1 MRRDFSRANSRC
13 SAAAYWFNRA
23 FHSGTRTALWSGV
36 CLATKRQPY
45 MSQRAVSQVLLR
57 DSVIYSGGIFL
68 ARGLN
73 LLLIPLYS
81 RFLSPAEYGAFALLI
96 MILQGINYLCL
107 LGVNSGAT
115 RLYFAAPAD
124 EAYRRELFGH
134 ATLLLLIIP
143 VGTLLLAVPMGS
155 LLTESFL
162 DIDFIPFVLLTLL
175 MALFTPIIQLM
186 SSMLTIQRRAGWYGA
201 FHLGYFLVQAIAI
214 VIALVVLG
222 AGLRG
227 LVIAQL
233 ATSAIFGVIALLVL
247 GRYSRPQFVPGLSSP
262 VLKFGIA
269 LLPTFA
275 CAWIDAAAGRFGLQA
290 YSGLST
296 VGFFLLAS
304 QFAGILGLM
313 ATSVE
318 NALLPHFLKEAS
330 GRDAGANLGILVTRF
345 LGLFVLLA
353 IGLMLF
359 APSMIVVIS
368 APPYHSAAH
377 YVAPLSLAAFVYVAR
392 MPISWSLTHSNRPGT
407 LSVIN
412 IAASISL
419 VVLLVILLGD
429 WQLGIPGVAYATI
442 AVNLLA
448 LAAGGFIAQRSLRLE
463 LPLLRLAAMGVLLL
477 TCWALAPGNPNTAL
491 EPKVLAGNAL
501 VLLVAS
507 GIILWLLGLTSPRQL
522 LSSKR

>member
-1 MRRDFSRANSRC
+1 MAL
-13 SAAAYWFNRA
+13 AAALGNVGNGKQW
-23 FHSGTRTALWSGV
+23 
-36 CLATKRQPY
+36 PP
-45 MSQRAVSQVLLR
+45 MSERAVSRVLFR

-96 MILQGINYLCL
+96 MILPGMHYLSLLGIN
-107 LGVNSGAT
+107 SAAT
-115 RLYFAAPAD
+115 RLYFSAPAD
-124 EAYRRELFGH
+124 EAYRRKLFGH

-143 VGTLLLAVPMGS
+143 AVTLLFAVPMSS
-155 LLTESFL
+155 LLTKAFL
-162 DIDFIPFVLLTLL
+162 DIAFVPYVLLTLL

-186 SSMLTIQRRAGWYGA
+186 SSFLTIQRRAGWYGA

-227 LVIAQL
+227 VVIAQL
-233 ATSAIFGVIALLVL
+233 ATSAIFGGIALLVL
-247 GRYSRPQFVPGLSSP
+247 SGYSRPQFVPSLSAP
-262 VLKFGIA
+262 LLKFGIP

-275 CAWIDAAAGRFGLQA
+275 CVWIDSAAGRFGLEA
-290 YSGLST
+290 YTDLST
-296 VGFFLLAS
+296 VGLFLLAS

-318 NALLPHFLKEAS
+318 NALLPHFLREAT
-330 GRDAGANLGILVTRF
+330 GRDADANLGVVVTRF
-345 LGLFVLLA
+345 LGLLVLLA

-359 APSMIVVIS
+359 APTMIVLIS
-368 APPYHSAAH
+368 APAYHSATQ
-377 YVAPLSLAAFVYVAR
+377 YVAPLSLAAFLYAAR
-392 MPISWSLTHSNRPGT
+392 MPVSWSLTHSNRPGT

-412 IAASISL
+412 MATSVSL
-419 VVLLVILLGD
+419 VVLLVILLGN
-429 WQLGIPGVAYATI
+429 WRLGILGVAYAAI

-448 LAAGGFIAQRSLRLE
+448 LGAGAYIAQRSLRLK
-463 LPLLRLAAMGVLLL
+463 LPLLKLAAMAGLLL
-477 TCWALAPGNPNTAL
+477 VCWALAPGHPDTAL
-491 EPKVLAGNAL
+491 EPRLLAGNIL
-501 VLLVAS
+501 VLLVAV
-507 GIILWLLGLTSPRQL
+507 GIVLWLLGLTNPRQL